1 MSQSIAT
8 LTNSFRFLWY
18 RLNALNVLFTTCEC
32 IVYVVSSLIYLPP
45 DGSARI

>member
-18 RLNALNVLFTTCEC
+18 RLNVLNVLFTRCEC
-32 IVYVVSSLIYLPP
+32 IVYVVSPIISLTS

>member
-32 IVYVVSSLIYLPP
+32 IVYVVSSLIFFA
-45 DGSARI
+45 S